1 MQKTKLAVNWIEG
14 KQPVQQGMYFVA
26 VRYQTGFGAYE
37 VIAWDGEQW
46 QLDASI
52 NVVGWIAFD
61 DFLKNL
67 DISWPVSD
75 QKAGAA
81 FNARYEAHKDNFK
94 PDEFV
99 EVE

>member
-1 MQKTKLAVNWIEG
+1 MQKTKLAVNWIED
-14 KQPVQQGMYFVA
+14 KQPMQQGIYFVA

-37 VIAWDGEQW
+37 VISWDGEQW
-46 QLDASI
+46 QLENSI
-52 NVVGWIAFD
+52 RVVGWIAFD
-61 DFLKNL
+61 DLLKNL

-75 QKAGAA
+75 QNADAA
-81 FNARYEAHKDNFK
+81 FKAQHASSKDNFK